1 MTLSSLSAQAIE
13 CTYGAL
19 DAEDPSELVSRAAHT
34 INTYTEKRE
43 NTRVSDDADEVV
55 LSTSLLSQSSTF
67 LPAASDLEANHECDR
82 GLAISLCLLCILGGL
97 GGGLLG
103 GLEVLLKV
111 NGEKTSKQAQA
122 NDR

>member
-1 MTLSSLSAQAIE
+1 MTLSSLCQASE

-19 DAEDPSELVSRAAHT
+19 DAEDPCELVSRAAQT
-34 INTYTEKRE
+34 INTYTENTRE
-43 NTRVSDDADEVV
+43 NTRVSDDAMRLCCLV
-55 LSTSLLSQSSTF
+55 LPLTF